1 MNTDAVEVTLTTIA
15 GECVLVPISCNSNHW
30 CSIMIDIRK
39 HGRKISRAY
48 LRIGHGVQLDSY
60 NCGLFVLLAFE
71 HVTGVPSVGRMDK
84 KLLMYLRYRYLSLC
98 LH

>member
-1 MNTDAVEVTLTTIA
+1 M
-15 GECVLVPISCNSNHW
+15 
-30 CSIMIDIRK
+30 
-39 HGRKISRAY
+39 
-48 LRIGHGVQLDSY
+48 GVQLDSY

-71 HVTGVPSVGRMDK
+71 HVTGVPSVGQMDK